1 MVLSRQRRKVDFVAL
16 LRRLWRGERIIKH
29 DGPAGRF
36 PYLQLNGTPDARIP
50 MMWVALGEKSLELA
64 GRCMDG
70 VVLHTFFGDEA
81 IGRSLAAVRRGAE
94 QAGRDPAKIRVWS
107 VLATV
112 GDHLG
117 REAWLTKVVGRLA
130 SYLQAGPH
138 GELLIKAN
146 AWDPALIQGFRSDPF
161 VAGFRGSFDS
171 KATLDELEYLA
182 KLLPS
187 EWLGIA
193 ATGSPEQCAAAINHQ
208 FELGVDSVILHGCS
222 PAELAPI
229 LPAYRANRMKRVV
242 GLPRNPGW
250 SQS

>member
-1 MVLSRQRRKVDFVAL
+1 MNVRRSSGNGPRLLTRCFKMTENNDVAVLSELGFYGLAGHTETPRDLLGQVREGEQLGLGTVFLSERYDVKDVPTLCGAAAAVSHSLGIASAATNYNTRHPMVTATFAHSMHRLTEGQFALGLGRGFEALIRAMGLEPTTGGQIEDFVAL

-112 GDHLG
+112 
-117 REAWLTKVVGRLA
+117 
-130 SYLQAGPH
+130 
-138 GELLIKAN
+138 
-146 AWDPALIQGFRSDPF
+146 
-161 VAGFRGSFDS
+161 
-171 KATLDELEYLA
+171 
-182 KLLPS
+182 
-187 EWLGIA
+187 
-193 ATGSPEQCAAAINHQ
+193 
-208 FELGVDSVILHGCS
+208 
-222 PAELAPI
+222 
-229 LPAYRANRMKRVV
+229 
-242 GLPRNPGW
+242 
-250 SQS
+250 